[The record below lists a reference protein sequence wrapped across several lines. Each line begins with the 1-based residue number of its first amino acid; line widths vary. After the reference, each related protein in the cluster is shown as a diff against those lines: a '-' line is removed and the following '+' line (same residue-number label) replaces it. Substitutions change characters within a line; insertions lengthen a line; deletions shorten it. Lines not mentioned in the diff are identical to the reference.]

1 MGSNIK
7 VENYLGGVASMGAT
21 CCTHPLDTIKVLL
34 QTQKTV
40 KHGMIGIKTIFLNK
54 IEYSFDVE
62 NNRGCN

>member
-7 VENYLGGVASMGAT
+7 IEHYLGGIASMGAT

-40 KHGMIGIKTIFLNK
+40 KHGMIGILSNFVNYEK
-54 IEYSFDVE
+54 
-62 NNRGCN
+62 

>member
-7 VENYLGGVASMGAT
+7 VEHYLGGVASMGAT

-40 KHGMIGIKTIFLNK
+40 KLGMVGIISIVL
-54 IEYSFDVE
+54 
-62 NNRGCN
+62 R